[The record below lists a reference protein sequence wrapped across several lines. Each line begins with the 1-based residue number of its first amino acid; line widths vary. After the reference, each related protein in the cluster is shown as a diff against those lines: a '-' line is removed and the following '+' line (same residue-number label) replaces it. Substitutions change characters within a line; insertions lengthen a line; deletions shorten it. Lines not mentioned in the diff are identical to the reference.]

1 MSGVAFEVKEQGLTE
16 ALLKIEGI
24 ANAPTEELAEGIG
37 RLVQESTRN
46 RIRSTKTS
54 PAGAAWKANRAGTAI
69 LYRSG
74 ALERS
79 IDYVAS
85 ADSVVVGSGLV
96 YARIHQMGG
105 TIPARKIEP
114 RSAKALAF
122 KVGGRLVFAKSVNMP
137 SVTMPARPYLGLSP
151 DDLTKIILA
160 TESWLSELVQ

>member
-37 RLVQESTRN
+37 RLVQESTSN

-85 ADSVVVGSGLV
+85 ADSVVVGSGEV
-96 YARIHQMGG
+96 YARIHQQGG
-105 TIPARKIEP
+105 RIEP
-114 RSAKALAF
+114 KSAKALAF
-122 KVGGRLVFAKSVNMP
+122 MAGGRLIFAKSV
-137 SVTMPARPYLGLSP
+137 TIPARPYLGLS
-151 DDLTKIILA
+151 DQDQADILQRAREWLT
-160 TESWLSELVQ
+160 ELVQ